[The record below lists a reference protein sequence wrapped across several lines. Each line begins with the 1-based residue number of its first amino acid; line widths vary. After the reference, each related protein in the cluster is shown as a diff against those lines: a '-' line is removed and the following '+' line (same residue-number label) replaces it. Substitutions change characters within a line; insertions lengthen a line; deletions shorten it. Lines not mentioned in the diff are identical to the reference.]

1 MLSFSFCFKLGHKN
15 LKVKIFMSALKT
27 GSFGGKLE
35 AGVNRT
41 AASATAVKPNGV
53 EGRKEGDRAVSGIR
67 RGERGGVPDLN
78 I

>member
-53 EGRKEGDRAVSGIR
+53 EGRKEGKGTEPCLEY
-67 RGERGGVPDLN
+67 GEEREAACQ